1 MINQERRDNKKHYRV
16 FFFEMNNG
24 KIGDVTECKENS

>member
-24 KIGDVTECKENS
+24 KIGDVV

>member
-24 KIGDVTECKENS
+24 KIGDVI